1 MHLKNSLNDV
11 LAVLDSES
19 NVVVKYLYDAWG
31 NPYSIEYCGDEDGNR
46 IDEIN
51 PILYRGYYYDIE
63 LKAYYLQSRYYM
75 PSFHRFIN
83 PDIPEMARQK
93 KHEYSGMNLF
103 TYCCNDPVNKY
114 DSNGT
119 WGSDVYNGY
128 NPDSKNHFQ
137 SLKDSGVDDFYG
149 TYYWAMI
156 VGYNYEFSRLLG
168 YYCNYVD
175 TIYSSVWKDWREY
188 DKWHFY
194 TMDEQDV
201 RGKISYE
208 QRTYSINYLISAT
221 NFIIDGIVIN
231 QYMD

>member
-1 MHLKNSLNDV
+1 MITSQYERDENGNVINEIMFIYDSDNCLIAFTYNNETYFYLKNSLNDV

-51 PILYRGYYYDIE
+51 PILYRGYYYDME

-119 WGSDVYNGY
+119 WGSDVHNGY
-128 NPDSKNHFQ
+128 NPD
-137 SLKDSGVDDFYG
+137 
-149 TYYWAMI
+149 
-156 VGYNYEFSRLLG
+156 
-168 YYCNYVD
+168 
-175 TIYSSVWKDWREY
+175 
-188 DKWHFY
+188 
-194 TMDEQDV
+194 
-201 RGKISYE
+201 
-208 QRTYSINYLISAT
+208 
-221 NFIIDGIVIN
+221 
-231 QYMD
+231 